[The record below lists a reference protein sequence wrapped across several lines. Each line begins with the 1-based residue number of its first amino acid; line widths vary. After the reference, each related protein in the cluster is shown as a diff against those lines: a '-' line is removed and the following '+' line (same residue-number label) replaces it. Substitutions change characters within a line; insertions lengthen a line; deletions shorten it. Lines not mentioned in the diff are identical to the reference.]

1 MAKHLD
7 APDETQPRPPIWRT
21 KVAVSAVLML
31 AVVVATVFGFR
42 WLIADQPG
50 AHDTKLAVNS
60 DDPGPEDSDADTP
73 PGEAT
78 PPADAPA
85 EDSAGAQTIVH
96 VAGEVHT
103 SGIVELSE
111 NARVV
116 DAIEAAGGPTQQ
128 AQLDALNL
136 AEVVNDGDYILVPDS
151 DEATR
156 NPDDSPQTSHAGPA
170 SGGDAGTVDINTADA
185 TALETLPGIGPATAA
200 DIIAHREQHGPFTDL
215 SSLEEVSGIGPATR
229 ERLDGLVS
237 W

>member
-7 APDETQPRPPIWRT
+7 APDETQPQPLIWRT

-50 AHDTKLAVNS
+50 ADDTKLAVNTEDTGS
-60 DDPGPEDSDADTP
+60 EDSGADTQD
-73 PGEAT
+73 EAT
-78 PPADAPA
+78 APADAPA

-96 VAGEVHT
+96 VAGEVHA